1 MRLRHAVLPTPS
13 ISFRLPRKSHEIIS
27 FTNHHPLT
35 LLESYRFKSSA
46 GRGYSRHSLSA
57 KSLPFNLFADP
68 HPLNPVVSIFYKNTV
83 GKGYAHRSLSPKLFP
98 CHTSENSPVSP
109 AIATDPKT
117 PLCKSRICHTSETPG
132 GCLSFQPACPAFSGR
147 AAKVN
152 SRHAIVSG
160 PFLYFTIPFSSY
172 SCALFCT
179 ISRSAKTQL
188 LSFQTIPYSLP
199 KKPEWGRYEP
209 TISAARLFQ
218 LQSPGCKWHAANPH
232 ALWVQERTDGS
243 EVRE

>member
-27 FTNHHPLT
+27 CTNHHPLT

-46 GRGYSRHSLSA
+46 GWGYSRHSLSA

-132 GCLSFQPACPAFSGR
+132 G
-147 AAKVN
+147 
-152 SRHAIVSG
+152 
-160 PFLYFTIPFSSY
+160 
-172 SCALFCT
+172 
-179 ISRSAKTQL
+179 
-188 LSFQTIPYSLP
+188 LP
-199 KKPEWGRYEP
+199 L
-209 TISAARLFQ
+209 ISARLPSV
-218 LQSPGCKWHAANPH
+218 LRPRCQSELPTRHRLRPIPLFHYPLFFILLRTLLHNF
-232 ALWVQERTDGS
+232 ALS
-243 EVRE
+243 ENSTPFFSNDSILFAKKTGVGAL